1 VATREQLINE
11 KIGKTIARKRKSA
24 GYTQEEVADRLGI
37 GNEAF
42 SRIER
47 GLVSPGIFKL
57 YELADMFECGVETFL
72 VEGSRRPEDQVE
84 HLLRLLDKLSA
95 ADRQLVVGIVE
106 TLARRLKKDAPAS
119 PGSKAGTKGRPIVR
133 DEDNFLI

>member
-1 VATREQLINE
+1 MASKEQLFNK
-11 KIGKTIARKRKSA
+11 KIGKTIARKRKVA

-72 VEGSRRPEDQVE
+72 IEGSRRPTEQVE
-84 HLLRLLDKLSA
+84 HMMRMMERLNTP
-95 ADRQLVVGIVE
+95 DRQLIVGIVE
-106 TLARRLKKDAPAS
+106 RLSNRLDRDASRPEKKAKS
-119 PGSKAGTKGRPIVR
+119 RP
-133 DEDNFLI
+133 